1 MQSSLNLLIRIKF
14 LNLFL
19 MFRTKFIWSWE
30 RGPELIVRTV
40 VYEHDEIELL

>member
-1 MQSSLNLLIRIKF
+1 
-14 LNLFL
+14 
-19 MFRTKFIWSWE
+19 MFRTKFNWFWD